1 MIVIKDLTYGYHP
14 KNTLFQELNL
24 TLRPGKVYG
33 LLGKNGAGKSSLV
46 KNMAG
51 LIFPQKGSCTINGLE
66 ARHRRPEFLA
76 QLYFIPED
84 CVLPPITIP
93 IFLRIYSVF
102 YRSFDE
108 TSFYEYLQIFNV
120 PEKCQLH
127 KLSFGQKK
135 KIHIAFALAA
145 NTDVLIMDEPTNGLD
160 IPSKIEFRKIIAS
173 TRRYDKVTIMSTHQV
188 KDLDGLIDSVIIIDQ
203 GRVLLAADKEE
214 IGQKLS
220 FSAERAGD
228 DTFIYGIDAPGGLMT
243 VSRNTGRGTSML
255 DLELLFNAAI
265 YNPSS
270 MRAVFQ
276 TQ

>member
-1 MIVIKDLTYGYHP
+1 MIVIKDLTYGYHSRD
-14 KNTLFQELNL
+14 TLFQELNL
-24 TLRPGKVYG
+24 TLPPGRVYG
-33 LLGKNGAGKSSLV
+33 LLGKNGAGKSSLI

-51 LIFPQKGSCTINGLE
+51 LVFPQKGSCTINGLE

-76 QLYFIPED
+76 QLYFIPEE
-84 CVLPPITIP
+84 CELPPVTIP
-93 IFLRIYSVF
+93 VFLRIYSVF
-102 YRSFDE
+102 YRCFDE
-108 TSFYEYLQIFNV
+108 TSFYEYLRIFNV

-160 IPSKIEFRKIIAS
+160 IPSKTEFREIIAR
-173 TRRYDKVTIMSTHQV
+173 TRRYDKITIMSTHQV

-220 FSAERAGD
+220 FSAKRAGD
-228 DTFIYGIDAPGGLMT
+228 DTIIYGIDAPGGRMT
-243 VSRNTGRGTSML
+243 VSRNTGAETSTL

-265 YNPSS
+265 YNPSGI
-270 MRAVFQ
+270 RAVFQ